1 MNLKLYNTLS
11 QKVEEFV
18 SIEKNKVSMYVC
30 GPTVYNHPHIGN
42 ARPMVVYDLLKRV
55 LMELGYQVFYVSN
68 YTDIDDKIIKKSLEE
83 GVSEADVANEYILAY
98 EDVRAKL
105 NVLVPD
111 KLIKVT
117 EVMDKIIDFINDLV
131 QKGAA
136 YQVGDNVYFKVDSV
150 CDYGCLSHQNLEQLV
165 AGSRVDVSNDKQS
178 PYDFVLWKLTDD
190 AGIKW
195 DSPFGKGRPGWHS
208 ECVVMINEAFG
219 VSQID
224 IHGGGVDLRFP
235 HHENERAQNC
245 ALHNHD
251 LANYW
256 VHNQMIQWDGTKMSK
271 SLNNVLWAKDVIEQ
285 LGSNVTRWILL
296 GTKYNQ
302 ILSLSDDIFE
312 QAKKEVE
319 KIRLVLG
326 QIYMCEL
333 LKGKFDGDL
342 NSLYQDFMA
351 ALCDDL
357 NVPNAVMVLFECIKN
372 INQMLRTRNMLP
384 LELGDYVVTLRKMLS
399 ILGLDFSGFDYSD
412 VHRELVMDWHQAKID
427 KNFEAADRLRSELVA
442 LGIL

>member
-1 MNLKLYNTLS
+1 MKLKLYNTLS

-18 SIEKNKVSMYVC
+18 PIEKNKVSMYVC

-55 LMELGYQVFYVSN
+55 LLELGYQVFYVSN
-68 YTDIDDKIIKKSLEE
+68 YTDIDDKIIRKSIEE
-83 GVSEADVANEYILAY
+83 GVSEEEIAGKYISAY
-98 EDVRAKL
+98 EEVRLRL

-111 KLIKVT
+111 KLIRVT
-117 EVMDKIIDFINDLV
+117 EVMDKIIDFIYDLV
-131 QKGAA
+131 QSGAA

-150 CDYGCLSHQNLEQLV
+150 EDYGCLSHQNLDQLM
-165 AGSRVDVSNDKQS
+165 AGSRIDVSQDKKS

-190 AGIKW
+190 EGIKW

-219 VSQID
+219 TSQID

-245 ALHNHD
+245 ALHSHD

-256 VHNQMIQWDGTKMSK
+256 VHNQMIQWDGAKMSK
-271 SLNNVLWAKDVIEQ
+271 SLNNALWAKDVIDQ
-285 LGSNVTRWILL
+285 FGGNVTRWILL
-296 GTKYNQ
+296 STKYNQ

-312 QAKKEVE
+312 QAKNEVE

-326 QIYMCEL
+326 QVYMCEL
-333 LKGKFDGDL
+333 LRGKFSGEL
-342 NSLYQDFMA
+342 NSLYLDFMD

-357 NVPNAVMVLFECIKN
+357 NVSNAVMFLFECIKN
-372 INQMLRTRNMLP
+372 INQMLRSRNLLP
-384 LELGDYVVTLRKMLS
+384 SELGDYVITLRKMLD

-412 VHRELVMDWHQAKID
+412 LHKKLVIDWHRAKID
-427 KNFEAADRLRSELVA
+427 KNFELADNLRVELVN